1 MGIEHMTTRNV
12 YYHSVVVTPKSFEVV
27 GGIIALQP
35 PMSPKE
41 TNNGEG

>member
-12 YYHSVVVTPKSFEVV
+12 YYHSVVVTPKSFAVV
-27 GGIIALQP
+27 GGIITSQL

-41 TNNGEG
+41 TNSGEG